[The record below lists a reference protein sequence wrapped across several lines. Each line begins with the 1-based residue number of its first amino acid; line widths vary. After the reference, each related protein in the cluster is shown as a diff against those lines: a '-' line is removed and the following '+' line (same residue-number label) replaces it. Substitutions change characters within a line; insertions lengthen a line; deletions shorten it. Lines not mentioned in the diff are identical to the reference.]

1 MVALATVLLTL
12 FFSSMN
18 QTGVST
24 AIPTI
29 IGDLQG
35 FELYAWLFSAYM
47 ITSAITVPIYGKLSD
62 AYGRRP
68 FYIFGLV
75 MFMIGSAIGQANTML
90 ELVLARAVQGIGCW
104 CNDEHAAGD
113 NW

>member
-1 MVALATVLLTL
+1 MVSDILKSDLQTTNQITGKRKWWALATVLLTM

-18 QTGVST
+18 QTVVST

-47 ITSAITVPIYGKLSD
+47 ITSAITVPVYVKLSD
-62 AYGRRP
+62 IYGRRP
-68 FYIFGLV
+68 CYIFRII
-75 MFMIGSAIGQANTML
+75 MFMIGSAISGQAHTM
-90 ELVLARAVQGIGCW
+90 
-104 CNDEHAAGD
+104 
-113 NW
+113 